1 MMKYSNVARWVGL
14 VLSVSAAGMMLTGC
28 GGGGSS
34 PAANLNPGSGSGG
47 GSTNP
52 AEPQWQAGVYP
63 AANTLKDFCATPR
76 TGIDPYTKAAYPD
89 KPGSA
94 NYEKMWLR
102 SWTNE
107 TYLWYKEVADRNPA
121 GYSVPDY
128 FKLLKTEATTDSGAK
143 KDKYHY
149 SQSTAEYMKE
159 RELGLASGYGFEI
172 ALIKA
177 TPPRNITIAIVEPSS
192 AAAAAGLVRGA
203 MLLTV
208 DGIDAVNDSTDSGIN
223 KITAGLFSPNAGEMH
238 EFKFRMPDGSDKTF
252 RLTAADIQISPVQN
266 VAIHNTSKGK
276 VGYMTFTTHIQS
288 AQTPL
293 IDAMQ
298 RFSDN
303 GVSEVVV
310 DLRYNGGGLLF
321 LASQLAYM
329 STGPNIIQS
338 RYFSKLV
345 FNDRSPNRNPV
356 TGELS
361 EPTPFYDFE
370 YDFKTERV
378 TTRKLPTLNLRR
390 IFVLTTDG
398 TCSASEA
405 FMNSLRGID
414 VEVVQIGS
422 QTCGKPYGFTPT
434 SNCGTT
440 YSTIQFRSDNAKGF
454 GDYPDGF
461 RPTPNPVFSTDVKG
475 CVVGDDFKNPLGNKN
490 EGMLK
495 TALHY
500 VENNSCPSN
509 AAPLAA
515 PVNDETY
522 DGPQFPSETYQRT
535 KLLKDNMLIVPI
547 KH

>member
-1 MMKYSNVARWVGL
+1 MMKYSKVARWVGL

-34 PAANLNPGSGSGG
+34 PATNLNPGSGSGG

-121 GYSVPDY
+121 GYSVLDY
-128 FKLLKTEATTDSGAK
+128 FELLKTEATTDSGAK
-143 KDKYHY
+143 KDKFHF
-149 SQSTAEYMKE
+149 SETTEEYRKRSE
-159 RELGLASGYGFEI
+159 GGVSSGYGFEI
-172 ALIKA
+172 AMIKS
-177 TPPRNITIAIVEPSS
+177 TPPRNITIALTEPNSV
-192 AAAAAGLVRGA
+192 AAVAGVSRGA

-208 DGIDAVNDSTDSGIN
+208 DGVDAVNDATQAGVN
-223 KITAGLFSPNAGEMH
+223 KLNAALFSPKAGEMH
-238 EFKFRMPDGSDKTF
+238 EFKFRMPDGSEKTF
-252 RLTAADIQISPVQN
+252 KLIAGDVTISPVQN

-303 GVSEVVV
+303 GVSDVVV

-321 LASQLAYM
+321 LASQLGYM

-338 RYFSKLV
+338 RIFENLK
-345 FNDRSPNRNPV
+345 FNDRNPTRNPV
-356 TGELS
+356 TGELL

-405 FMNSLRGID
+405 FMNGLRGID
-414 VEVVQIGS
+414 VEVIQIGS
-422 QTCGKPYGFTPT
+422 QTCGKPYGFYPT
-434 SNCGTT
+434 SNCGET
-440 YSTIQFRSDNAKGF
+440 YYTVQFSGVNAKGF

-461 RPTPNPVFSTDVKG
+461 KPTPAPVFSTDVKG
-475 CVVGDDFKNPLGNKN
+475 CPVADDFKHQLGDKN

-495 TALHY
+495 AALHY

-515 PVNDETY
+515 PVMDEAY
-522 DGPQFPSETYQRT
+522 DGPQFPSEEVQLQQ
-535 KLLKDNMLIVPI
+535 LLQNNRVVVPI